1 MISSELKS
9 KTDLIGKIFKDRT
22 VIVAYSGG
30 VDSAVLGKLA
40 RLYARAAFLVTG
52 DSLTVPPGE
61 IEDAK
66 KVAAEIGLPH
76 LIIKTDEMANKN
88 FIRNP
93 TDRCYYCKSEL
104 SKILKKAAEE
114 KKADL
119 IVEGTNY
126 SDITGNDHRPGHRAV
141 NERGIRS
148 PLAEAKITKAEIRQ
162 LAREWN
168 LSIADKPSMACLSS
182 RFPYGDEITD
192 EKLIQ
197 VGEAECYL
205 KDNFGI
211 KVLRVRSHNGV
222 ARIEVASDERAI
234 FFDTNIMDAVY
245 KKFKSIGFNY
255 VALDLKGFRSGSM
268 NEVFNKN

>member
-1 MISSELKS
+1 MISSELRS
-9 KTDLIGKIFKDRT
+9 KTNLINKIFKNKI
-22 VIVAYSGG
+22 VVVAYSGG

-40 RLYARAAFLVTG
+40 QLHARKAFLVTG

-61 IEDAK
+61 LDDAK

-76 LIIKTDEMANKN
+76 LVIKTDEMANKN
-88 FIRNP
+88 FIKNP

-104 SKILKKAAEE
+104 SKVLKKAAEE
-114 KKADL
+114 KNADL

-126 SDITGNDHRPGHRAV
+126 SDISGNDHRPGHRAV

-148 PLAEAKITKAEIRQ
+148 PLAEVKITKAEIRQ

-192 EKLIQ
+192 EKLIR
-197 VGEAECYL
+197 VGEAECFL

-211 KVLRVRSHNGV
+211 SVLRVRDHNGV
-222 ARIEVASDERAI
+222 ARIEVAPDERAI
-234 FFDTNIMDAVY
+234 FFDTHIMDTIY
-245 KKFKSIGFNY
+245 KKFKSLGFNY
-255 VALDLKGFRSGSM
+255 VSLDLKGFRSGAM
-268 NEVFNKN
+268 NEVLNRN

>member
-1 MISSELKS
+1 MISSELRS
-9 KTDLIGKIFKDRT
+9 KKNLISEIFKDKI
-22 VIVAYSGG
+22 VVVAYSGG

-40 RLYARAAFLVTG
+40 QLYAQKAYLVTG

-61 IEDAK
+61 LDDAK

-76 LIIKTDEMANKN
+76 LVIKTDEMVNKN
-88 FIRNP
+88 FTKNP

-104 SKILKKAAEE
+104 SKVLKKAAEE
-114 KKADL
+114 KNANL

-126 SDITGNDHRPGHRAV
+126 SDISGNDHRPGYRAV

-148 PLAEAKITKAEIRQ
+148 PLAEVKITKAEIRL
-162 LAREWN
+162 LAHDWN

-205 KDNFGI
+205 KDTFGI
-211 KVLRVRSHNGV
+211 HVLRVRNHNGV
-222 ARIEVASDERAI
+222 ARIEVSPDEREI
-234 FFDTNIMDAVY
+234 FFDTEVMDAVY
-245 KKFKSIGFNY
+245 KKFKSLGFTY
-255 VALDLKGFRSGSM
+255 VTLDLLGYRSGAM
-268 NEVFNKN
+268 NEVFNRN